1 MCAKLLKV
9 GNGRLANTIFIL
21 IKPLVNQD
29 TTNIATHYQI
39 SEKIVVY
46 RKKEEQPFKYKKGD
60 VLKLTHLL
68 HIKFLH
74 KKLFGHLVSST
85 SILL

>member
-29 TTNIATHYQI
+29 TTNIAVYYQI

-46 RKKEEQPFKYKKGD
+46 RKKRNNHLNIKKEMC
-60 VLKLTHLL
+60 
-68 HIKFLH
+68 
-74 KKLFGHLVSST
+74 
-85 SILL
+85 